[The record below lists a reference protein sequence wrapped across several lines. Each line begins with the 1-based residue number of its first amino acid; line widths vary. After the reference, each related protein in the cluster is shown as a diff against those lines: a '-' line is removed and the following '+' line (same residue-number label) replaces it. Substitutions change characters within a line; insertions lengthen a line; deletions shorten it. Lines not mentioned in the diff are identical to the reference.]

1 MLQFKKQGK
10 GLKTITVGS
19 PIYKQGN
26 SKSKDNRERTYRILL
41 DSGSDGDIAFITE
54 EELRRL
60 RVTQKAYPDIWGTSN
75 GTFKNDR
82 SSTYEYDTS

>member
-19 PIYKQGN
+19 PITNKEIQNLKIARVIYP
-26 SKSKDNRERTYRILL
+26 ILL
-41 DSGSDGDIAFITE
+41 DSGSDGNIAFITE

-60 RVTQKAYPDIWGTSN
+60 RVTQKAYPNTWGTSN
-75 GTFKNDR
+75 GTFKNNR